1 MTTKVPD
8 SLLVGGGGGGGTG
21 DMLAANN
28 LSEVNPA
35 TARTNLG
42 LGTLATQNGTFS
54 GSSSGTNTGDQN
66 LSTLMVK
73 ANSLSDVGSV
83 TTARTNLGLGTLAT
97 QNGTFS
103 GTHSG
108 TSSGTNTGDQVISD
122 ATITTTDVTTNNAS
136 TTKHGFLPKLSGSS
150 SQYLDGSGAWS
161 VPGGGGAGSGDV
173 VGPGSAVDNAVVRM
187 DSTTGKL
194 IQSSTVIIGD
204 TGNVTGLGT
213 INTHTIPGGTGTLAL
228 TSQITGTNSG
238 TNTGD
243 QDLSTLVVKSNN
255 LSDLPNA
262 STARTNLGLGTMAV
276 KNVTV
281 SSSAPSGGSDGD
293 LWFQY
298 TP

>member
-1 MTTKVPD
+1 MTTKIPD
-8 SLLVGGGGGGGTG
+8 SLLVSGGGGGGGG
-21 DMLAANN
+21 SGLVPSNN
-28 LSEVNPA
+28 LSDLTSVP

-73 ANSLSDVGSV
+73 ANNLSDVANAA
-83 TTARTNLGLGTLAT
+83 TARTNLGLGTLAT
-97 QNGTFS
+97 QSGTFS

-122 ATITTTDVTTNNAS
+122 ATLSTSDITTNNAS
-136 TTKHGFLPKLSGSS
+136 VSKHGLLPKLSGVAT
-150 SQYLDGSGAWS
+150 QFLAGDGSWS
-161 VPGGGGAGSGDV
+161 TPAGTGSGGDMYK
-173 VGPGSAVDNAVVRM
+173 ADNLSGLSNYTLAR
-187 DSTTGKL
+187 SNL
-194 IQSSTVIIGD
+194 
-204 TGNVTGLGT
+204 GLGS
-213 INTHTIPGGTGTLAL
+213 LA
-228 TSQITGTNSG
+228 TQNGVFSGSSSG

-243 QDLSTLVVKSNN
+243 QDLSGYLTKAAN
-255 LSDLPNA
+255 LSGIADAP
-262 STARTNLGLGTMAV
+262 TARGNLGLGTMAV

-293 LWFQY
+293 IWLQY